1 MVSIGF
7 SLLSLY
13 FSFEINYVPLNKL
26 LWSVISI
33 VLWVVQVQQNMD
45 RNCLMFRMVSYFIF
59 YGLNVID
66 VWVLGTKNIMR
77 RQQWLLF

>member
-7 SLLSLY
+7 SVFSLY
-13 FSFEINYVPLNKL
+13 CLFEINYVSLNKL
-26 LWSVISI
+26 LWSVVCVILRI
-33 VLWVVQVQQNMD
+33 VQVQQNVD

>member
-1 MVSIGF
+1 MVSIKCC
-7 SLLSLY
+7 
-13 FSFEINYVPLNKL
+13 IM
-26 LWSVISI
+26 
-33 VLWVVQVQQNMD
+33 VVQVQQNVD

-66 VWVLGTKNIMR
+66 FWVLGTKNIMR

>member
-7 SLLSLY
+7 SLFSLY
-13 FSFEINYVPLNKL
+13 FSFGINYVSLNKL
-26 LWSVISI
+26 LWSVISV
-33 VLWVVQVQQNMD
+33 VLWVVQVQQTVD

>member
-7 SLLSLY
+7 SLFSLY
-13 FSFEINYVPLNKL
+13 FSFEINYVSFNKL
-26 LWSVISI
+26 LWSVISV
-33 VLWVVQVQQNMD
+33 VLWVVQVQQNVD
-45 RNCLMFRMVSYFIF
+45 RNCLMFRMVSYFII

>member
-1 MVSIGF
+1 MVLIGF
-7 SLLSLY
+7 SVFSLY
-13 FSFEINYVPLNKL
+13 CSFEINYVSLNKL
-26 LWSVISI
+26 LWSVVCVILRI
-33 VLWVVQVQQNMD
+33 VQVQQNVD

>member
-7 SLLSLY
+7 SLFSLY
-13 FSFEINYVPLNKL
+13 FSFETNYVSFNKL
-26 LWSVISI
+26 LWSVISV
-33 VLWVVQVQQNMD
+33 VLWVVQVQQNVD
-45 RNCLMFRMVSYFIF
+45 RNCLMFRMVSYFII

>member
-7 SLLSLY
+7 SLFSLY
-13 FSFEINYVPLNKL
+13 FSFEINYVSLNKL
-26 LWSVISI
+26 LWSVISV
-33 VLWVVQVQQNMD
+33 VLWVVQVQQNVD
-45 RNCLMFRMVSYFIF
+45 RNCLMFRMESYFIF